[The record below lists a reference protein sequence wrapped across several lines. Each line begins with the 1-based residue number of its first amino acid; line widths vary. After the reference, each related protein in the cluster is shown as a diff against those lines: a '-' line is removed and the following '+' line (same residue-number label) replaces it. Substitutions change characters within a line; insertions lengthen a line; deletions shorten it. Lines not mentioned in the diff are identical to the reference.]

1 MTQER
6 ALHHAR
12 KEWGDVAFARRD
24 GFVCVIGY
32 MTTDGK
38 LVQMGRGISWEKA
51 LSNYARQ
58 HPPIVLP

>member
-6 ALHHAR
+6 ALKYAQ

-24 GFVCVIGY
+24 GFVCVVGY
-32 MTTDGK
+32 MTTEGK

-51 LSNYARQ
+51 LSDQGR
-58 HPPIVLP
+58 VRK